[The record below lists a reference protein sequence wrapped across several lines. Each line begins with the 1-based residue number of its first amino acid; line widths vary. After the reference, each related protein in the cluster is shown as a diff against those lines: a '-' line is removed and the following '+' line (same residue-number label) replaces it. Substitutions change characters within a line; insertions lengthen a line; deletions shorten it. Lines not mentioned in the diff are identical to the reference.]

1 MKNSIFHYTYAQKI
15 DILLNFI
22 FELEKSMILCYNE
35 EKRRESMK
43 TASLK
48 KVAAAVREDL
58 VSRFGSAS
66 SSASFESFFR
76 GAVRCYMIENGYSQ
90 MIGDI
95 SEILFSGAE
104 DEQDVE
110 AASRCVTELLTTIP
124 HELWNRNVQL
134 IGQLYQYYNSEQKD
148 AVMSGL
154 KNNTKVHA
162 ECMAAVTQIF
172 TPDWIA
178 RYMTENTLGRAFA
191 AGCGFDTSGLDYY
204 IERGYVSRG
213 RSPEEIRLLDPCAGS
228 GNILVCAFDMF
239 MKLYLSAGFSEED
252 AARLTIKKNLFG
264 LDIDSRICRIARFAL
279 LMRAAEHLPAYELKK
294 TEPQV
299 YDMEELYAENDGF
312 SEQFYGSEVFGSL
325 IRPVIP
331 PSKPDTKAA
340 RVYKILSA
348 RYSAVVTNPPYM
360 ACNNMNS
367 ELLGFIRDNYS
378 DVRADLF
385 SAFIVRCCE
394 LAEQDGYI
402 GLLTPYVWMFIQSY
416 EKLRQMIF
424 SEKTLE
430 TLVQFEYSSFD
441 GATVPVCAF
450 TLYNSYTDVRGAYFR
465 LTDFRGGQEVQRQKL
480 LEAVSD
486 RKCGYYYEA
495 SASDFSMIPG
505 SPAAYWVS
513 GRVRRIYAEY
523 PPLGSISAPRK
534 GNSTSDNDRFLRLW
548 YEVDKHGMNL
558 GSCCI
563 DRNKTRSKRWF
574 PYNKGGG
581 YRKWYGFNDYV
592 IDWYDDAAAIRAIP
606 TAVIA
611 NYQYFTKP
619 GLTWSTLTSG
629 KFSIRQFGDGY
640 IFDNGGCCI
649 FELGGKKNFICGLLN
664 SKVFAYIFGQLNPTL
679 NFQSGEVAKFPFIYK
694 HSDETDRLV
703 DECTLISEEEYDSFE
718 TSRNFK
724 RHPLV

>member
-1 MKNSIFHYTYAQKI
+1 
-15 DILLNFI
+15 
-22 FELEKSMILCYNE
+22 
-35 EKRRESMK
+35 MK

-48 KVAAAVREDL
+48 KVATALRADL
-58 VSRFGSAS
+58 ASRFGSAS

-90 MIGDI
+90 AIGDI
-95 SEILFSGAE
+95 SEMVFSEAE
-104 DEQDVE
+104 NGRDVE
-110 AASRCVTELLTTIP
+110 AASQYVTELLTTIP

-134 IGQLYQYYNSEQKD
+134 IGQLYQYYNAEQKE
-148 AVMSGL
+148 AVLGGL
-154 KNNTKVHA
+154 KNNTKVTA
-162 ECMAAVTQIF
+162 ECLAASTQIF

-178 RYMTENTLGRAFA
+178 HYMTENTLGRAFA
-191 AGCGFDTSGLDYY
+191 AGCGFDTSGLEYY
-204 IERGYVSRG
+204 IERGYVSRR

-239 MKLYLSAGFSEED
+239 MELYRSAGVSD
-252 AARLTIKKNLFG
+252 AETVRLILKNNIFG

-279 LMRAAEHLPAYELKK
+279 LMRAAEHLSAAELKE
-294 TEPQV
+294 TELQI
-299 YDMEELYAENDGF
+299 YDMEELYAKGDSF
-312 SEQFYGSEVFGSL
+312 SEQFYGSGMFGSL
-325 IRPVIP
+325 IRPDIP
-331 PSKPDTKAA
+331 PPEEDTKAA
-340 RVYKILSA
+340 KVFKILSG

-367 ELLGFIRDNYS
+367 ELLGFIRDYYG
-378 DVRADLF
+378 DARADLF

-416 EKLRQMIF
+416 EKLRKKMF
-424 SEKTLE
+424 TEKTLE

-450 TLYNSYTDVRGAYFR
+450 TLHNRHTDVKGAYFR
-465 LTDFRGGQEVQRQKL
+465 LVDFRGGQEVQRQKL
-480 LEAVSD
+480 LEALSD
-486 RKCGYYYEA
+486 RKCGYLYEA
-495 SASDFSMIPG
+495 SASDFGMIPG

-548 YEVDKHGMNL
+548 HEVDKHAMNL
-558 GSCCI
+558 GSRDI
-563 DRNKTRSKRWF
+563 DREDTRRKRWF

-581 YRKWYGFNDYV
+581 YRKWYGFNDYL
-592 IDWYDDAAAIRAIP
+592 IDWYDDAAEIRAIP

-629 KFSIRQFGDGY
+629 KFSIRQFGEGY

-649 FELGGKKNFICGLLN
+649 FELGEKKNFICGLLN

-694 HSDETDRLV
+694 YSDETDRLV
-703 DECTLISEEEYDSFE
+703 DECTAISEEEYDSFE